1 MEATYS
7 TIRGKSTPLPS
18 KILNYFPIHTMW
30 ESSFVQQMDF
40 SLIVNAIFE
49 KK

>member
-1 MEATYS
+1 MKAIYS
-7 TIRGKSTPLPS
+7 TTRGKSTPLPS

-40 SLIVNAIFE
+40 SLIANVTFE